1 MPVNCNL
8 RPLSSSFS
16 ICLGKGREANVVRD
30 FETLAY
36 FIGSFNW
43 PSPCLKMF
51 KSFLSPLF
59 VFSFVA
65 HLNMFQTNS
74 CSGVDHVKKSNQ
86 PLIKYAVTIW
96 NTFHSFGG

>member
-1 MPVNCNL
+1 MIRCIPVNCNL
-8 RPLSSSFS
+8 RPLSYSFS

-59 VFSFVA
+59 VFSFVGTPE
-65 HLNMFQTNS
+65 HVSNKQLLWGRS
-74 CSGVDHVKKSNQ
+74 CQKE
-86 PLIKYAVTIW
+86 
-96 NTFHSFGG
+96 